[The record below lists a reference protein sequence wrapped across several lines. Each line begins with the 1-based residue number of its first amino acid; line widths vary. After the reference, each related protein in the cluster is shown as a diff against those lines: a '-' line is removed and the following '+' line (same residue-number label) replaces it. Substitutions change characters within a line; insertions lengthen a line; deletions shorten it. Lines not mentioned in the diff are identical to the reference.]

1 MLTQI
6 EIKNFTKK
14 YNENTAV
21 NSVSLSVY
29 KGEFLAI
36 VGPSGCGKST
46 LLRSIAGLETPN
58 EGEIIIEDNLVFSSS
73 TKYSVPPEKRDI
85 ALVFQNYALWPHYSV
100 FDNVAYPL
108 KIRKV
113 PKKEIRQKV
122 HQFLSLV
129 KLADKEERYPHELSG
144 GEQQRVALARAL
156 IMSPK
161 VLLLDEPLSNLD
173 AKLREQMQTELVR
186 IQKSLNLTVVH
197 VTHDQSEAM
206 ELADR
211 IIVMNH
217 GEISQVGTPK
227 EIYNNPVSP
236 FVANFIGKTNLI
248 ARKSKSIK
256 TTPLLFDELATSMH
270 INANENTVLSVRPE
284 DISLSLKYGEY
295 KGRIERVIY
304 HGSTTQYLV
313 KYKNIELIVQTKSDS
328 NFNQGSYVYFSIGRV
343 VGL

>member
-129 KLADKEERYPHELSG
+129 KLADKEERYPHELGG
-144 GEQQRVALARAL
+144 GE
-156 IMSPK
+156 
-161 VLLLDEPLSNLD
+161 
-173 AKLREQMQTELVR
+173 
-186 IQKSLNLTVVH
+186 
-197 VTHDQSEAM
+197 
-206 ELADR
+206 
-211 IIVMNH
+211 
-217 GEISQVGTPK
+217 
-227 EIYNNPVSP
+227 
-236 FVANFIGKTNLI
+236 
-248 ARKSKSIK
+248 
-256 TTPLLFDELATSMH
+256 
-270 INANENTVLSVRPE
+270 
-284 DISLSLKYGEY
+284 
-295 KGRIERVIY
+295 
-304 HGSTTQYLV
+304 
-313 KYKNIELIVQTKSDS
+313 
-328 NFNQGSYVYFSIGRV
+328 
-343 VGL
+343 